1 MSQKHVQSNKISA
14 DIYQIAETI
23 KRIEIIIKNELS
35 QNNAKLILEYDKEMT
50 RQSISIAARRIHLR
64 ALLNLTRMLKKDW
77 KDVIKKDIE
86 DLVFQIM
93 ETYSDERGQETWS
106 TFDLKKVLKI
116 FFRWHKLG
124 SRSFKD
130 VGDPQET
137 RQVKLKH
144 VRDSL
149 AREDLITDDDLK
161 KILKACGE
169 NQRDRT
175 FIDCHS
181 EAGTRP
187 TEILSMQIKHVKFDK
202 YGALL
207 HVDGKTG
214 TRPIRIIRSVPNLS
228 RWLDIH
234 PFKDNPDA
242 PLWITLK
249 KEKFGKPLSY
259 RSATKMVQSRGKKA
273 GITKKINLKL
283 FRHTEATEAAKFMTE
298 SQLRMRH
305 GWSNNSRMPDRYVH
319 IVNSDVD
326 EALFEHYGIKKSKK
340 TDKKSPQFCL
350 ICKNA
355 NPYDSTICSQC
366 GRPLDLKS
374 AIEQEEKSANHIH
387 QKKIADLES
396 RINSFENEKYAIKKE
411 VDSKIK
417 DQSQVFEFMLDM
429 FGMKDE
435 FYQKK
440 MQVFSHVKDLL

>member
-1 MSQKHVQSNKISA
+1 VSQKQVQSKQISA

-23 KRIEIIIKNELS
+23 KRIENKIKNEFS
-35 QNNAKLILEYDKEMT
+35 PDNAKLILDYDKEMA

-77 KDVIKKDIE
+77 KNVTKKNID

-116 FFRWHKLG
+116 FFRWYKLG

-137 RQVKLKH
+137 KQVRLKH

-149 AREDLITDDDLK
+149 AREDLITDVDLK
-161 KILKACGE
+161 EILKACGE
-169 NQRDRT
+169 NQRDRA

-187 TEILSMQIKHVKFDK
+187 TEILSLQIKHVKFDK

-214 TRPIRIIRSVPNLS
+214 SRPIRIIRSVPNLS
-228 RWLDIH
+228 RWLDVH
-234 PFKDNPDA
+234 PFKDNSNA
-242 PLWITLK
+242 PLWIALK
-249 KEKFGKPLSY
+249 KEKFGNPLSY
-259 RSATKMVQSRGKKA
+259 RSATKMVQSRSKMG

-283 FRHTEATEAAKFMTE
+283 FRHSEATETAKFMTE
-298 SQLRMRH
+298 SQLRKRH
-305 GWSNNSRMPDRYVH
+305 GWSSNSRMPERYVH

-326 EALFEHYGIKKSKK
+326 EALFEHYGIKKPKNPDKK
-340 TDKKSPQFCL
+340 TPRICT
-350 ICKNA
+350 ICKNP
-355 NPYDSTICSQC
+355 NSFDSTICSQC
-366 GRPLDLKS
+366 GKPLDLET
-374 AIEQEEKSANHIH
+374 AINEEEKQNEF
-387 QKKIADLES
+387 IA
-396 RINSFENEKYAIKKE
+396 A
-411 VDSKIK
+411 
-417 DQSQVFEFMLDM
+417 Q
-429 FGMKDE
+429 KDE
-435 FYQKK
+435 
-440 MQVFSHVKDLL
+440 MERLSHRIEALEKAKSN